1 MGAIPF
7 PSAPGAAH
15 GDPIGR
21 LVASPLE
28 AGGVHEGLQKCEGM
42 MVGLLPIG
50 GEDFGHFPQD
60 MRSQVGNSDPREDKE
75 SGILGDEVN
84 ILVPLGMVPSDK
96 EIAAPHFPGCG
107 PPTDAGQGAILMEGD
122 ILEVFSHRLAV
133 AQVVV
138 RLYERF
144 VEGLPGSTADHP
156 DFDGAKLL
164 KRSRDGDLAEKR
176 SLDGEGASGAIPMSI
191 LSGRELNHPCPFQA

>member
-1 MGAIPF
+1 
-7 PSAPGAAH
+7 
-15 GDPIGR
+15 
-21 LVASPLE
+21 
-28 AGGVHEGLQKCEGM
+28 
-42 MVGLLPIG
+42 
-50 GEDFGHFPQD
+50 
-60 MRSQVGNSDPREDKE
+60 
-75 SGILGDEVN
+75 
-84 ILVPLGMVPSDK
+84 
-96 EIAAPHFPGCG
+96 
-107 PPTDAGQGAILMEGD
+107 MEGD

-164 KRSRDGDLAEKR
+164 KRSRDGGLAEKR